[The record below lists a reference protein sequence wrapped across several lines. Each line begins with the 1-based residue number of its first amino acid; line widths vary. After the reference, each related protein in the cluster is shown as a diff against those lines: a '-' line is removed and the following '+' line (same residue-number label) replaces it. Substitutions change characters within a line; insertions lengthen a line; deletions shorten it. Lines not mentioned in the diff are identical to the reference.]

1 MISYCS
7 LLFTANHGI
16 FCSRSARKLSEQ
28 LSFTLVLTRGSVNIV
43 GCFCPCCLV
52 MDVEQWISLCLR
64 KYFNK
69 NFFFPPCPITNIFYK
84 GDARFIVQGFFPFR
98 LSKSPDIGITRNI
111 KQKKAVNELI
121 RMIISPYSLHL
132 TLKWI
137 NRIRWDDCH
146 FIRSLLDSVKN
157 VFRYFILHTNG
168 PAQSHDHV
176 STDKN
181 NTVFW
186 L

>member
-1 MISYCS
+1 MIYYCS

-16 FCSRSARKLSEQ
+16 FCSLSARKLSEQ
-28 LSFTLVLTRGSVNIV
+28 LSFTLVLTRESVYIV

-52 MDVEQWISLCLR
+52 MDVEQWISLRLR
-64 KYFNK
+64 KYISTRI
-69 NFFFPPCPITNIFYK
+69 FFPSCPITNIFHK
-84 GDARFIVQGFFPFR
+84 GDTRFIVQGFFPFR

-111 KQKKAVNELI
+111 KQKIAVNELI

-132 TLKWI
+132 TLKWM
-137 NRIRWDDCH
+137 RWY
-146 FIRSLLDSVKN
+146 FIRSLLDSIKN
-157 VFRYFILHTNG
+157 VFQYFIPHTNG

>member
-1 MISYCS
+1 MIYYCS
-7 LLFTANHGI
+7 LLFTENHGI

-64 KYFNK
+64 
-69 NFFFPPCPITNIFYK
+69 NFSTRIFFPPCPITNIFLQRWHSIYCT
-84 GDARFIVQGFFPFR
+84 GVFPFR
-98 LSKSPDIGITRNI
+98 LSKSPDICITRNI
-111 KQKKAVNELI
+111 KQKIAVNELI

-137 NRIRWDDCH
+137 KRIRWDDCH
-146 FIRSLLDSVKN
+146 FIRSLLDSIKN
-157 VFRYFILHTNG
+157 VFQYFIPHTNG